1 MKTKQGTISI
11 ITALVLVGAFIVTL
25 FAVVLAQ
32 ASVSLKDSAE
42 KVYID
47 GVCSV
52 EDGEW
57 TPTVPENMVAT
68 RFHHAVIR
76 GRLSQRPAYGQKL
89 AIVSTNVW
97 YQFIADGYAVSNKRP
112 DDTSPLKNSP
122 GTCIEYIE
130 PEFLNTELDLELYY
144 PYQPFSNRDLSDLID
159 LYVVD
164 DNGIYSLILK
174 NQYFM
179 LLTALIISS
188 FGFFVFPIAG
198 FVLGGINLR
207 YLSFSVL
214 SFVGGIHLIFKILYP
229 YLPLWIHDPVL
240 CMSLGEAT
248 IHIFCIS
255 MLLFIKVTLKEP
267 RHGKISN
274 LVLSGYTAVVVIVFL
289 FSPLGVMDLYTCKPI
304 SHIAYVIAS
313 TALTVCMFRELR
325 TNKEAK
331 HALITLLPITAALI
345 FDALNAYLGF
355 INITYLELGTV
366 LALAYQIVNLVIDL
380 RIQYKEAIRYQ
391 QLQKELY
398 ESRVAIMVSQIQPH
412 FLYNSLTSIAMMCS
426 INPETAQ
433 EATITFA
440 EYLRGNMD
448 SLKQK
453 TPVPFTKE
461 LEHLKKYLYIEK
473 LRFGED
479 LNIEYDIQATDFML
493 PQLSIQPLVENAV
506 KHGVGMKREGGTVT
520 IATRETE
527 TAYEVIVSD
536 DGVGFDT
543 EAVKNDGRS
552 HVGMDNV
559 RRRLDEMCGGKVEIT
574 SQIGQGTVSRVIIP
588 KQRSILT
595 QKTRRNSHENTM
607 RRR

>member
-1 MKTKQGTISI
+1 MTTKQGTISI
-11 ITALVLVGAFIVTL
+11 ITALVLVSASIVTL
-25 FAVVLAQ
+25 FAVVLTQ

-57 TPTVPENMVAT
+57 TPTVPGNMVAT

-112 DDTSPLKNSP
+112 DDN
-122 GTCIEYIE
+122 
-130 PEFLNTELDLELYY
+130 Y

-174 NQYFM
+174 NQYFL

-214 SFVGGIHLIFKILYP
+214 SFVGGIHLIVKILYP

-274 LVLSGYTAVVVIVFL
+274 LVLLGYTAVVVIVFL
-289 FSPLGVMDLYTCKPI
+289 FSPLGVMDLYACKPI

-313 TALTVCMFRELR
+313 TALTVCLFRELR

-345 FDALNAYLGF
+345 FDVLNAYLGF
-355 INITYLELGTV
+355 INITFLELGTV

-453 TPVPFTKE
+453 MPVPFTKE

-543 EAVKNDGRS
+543 ETVKNDGRS

>member
-1 MKTKQGTISI
+1 MKTKQGKI
-11 ITALVLVGAFIVTL
+11 ITVTAVVLVVASIVTL
-25 FAVVLAQ
+25 FAVVLTQ

-52 EDGEW
+52 DDGEW
-57 TPTVPENMVAT
+57 KPTAPENMIET
-68 RFHHAVIR
+68 RFHHTVIR
-76 GRLSQRPAYGQKL
+76 GRLSQLPKYNQKL

-97 YQFIADGYAVSNKRP
+97 FRFTADGYAVSNKRP
-112 DDTSPLKNSP
+112 DDTSTLKATP

-130 PEFLNTELDLELYY
+130 PDFLNTELTMELYY
-144 PYQPFSNRDLSDLID
+144 PYTPFSNRDLSDLID

-174 NQYFM
+174 NQYYL
-179 LLTALIISS
+179 LLTALIICS

-198 FVLGGINLR
+198 FVLGGINFR
-207 YLSFSVL
+207 YLAFSVL
-214 SFVGGIHLIFKILYP
+214 SFVSGIHLIFKILYP

-248 IHIFCIS
+248 IHLFCIC
-255 MLLFIKVTLKEP
+255 MLLFIKATLKEP
-267 RHGKISN
+267 RHRRIGD
-274 LVLSGYTAVVVIVFL
+274 LVLLGYTAVVAVVFI
-289 FSPLGVMDLYTCKPI
+289 FSPLGVLDLYACKPI

-313 TALTVCMFRELR
+313 TVLSICMFHEIR

-331 HALITLLPITAALI
+331 HALITLIPITAALI

-355 INITYLELGTV
+355 INITFLELGTV

-380 RIQYKEAIRYQ
+380 RVQYKEAIRYQ

-426 INPETAQ
+426 IDPETAQ

-453 TPVPFTKE
+453 TPVPFSKE

-473 LRFGED
+473 LRFGDD

-520 IATRETE
+520 IAARETE

-543 EAVKNDGRS
+543 EADKNDGRS
-552 HVGMDNV
+552 HIGMDNV

-588 KQRSILT
+588 K
-595 QKTRRNSHENTM
+595 
-607 RRR
+607 